1 MEARVKPREGSVQP
15 WNQLPVAV
23 EGKEASAAL
32 SVANDTKEDACVLA
46 ASKSRKGG
54 GEGEQTCLPPE
65 LLGIENWNKEAPKF
79 LLAPRSVFLGAVT
92 EGKKS

>member
-1 MEARVKPREGSVQP
+1 MQP
-15 WNQLPVAV
+15 SNQLAVAVAVAV
-23 EGKEASAAL
+23 EGRPLRPL

-65 LLGIENWNKEAPKF
+65 PARNKKIGAKEHENSSSLPVLCSWD
-79 LLAPRSVFLGAVT
+79 L
-92 EGKKS
+92 